1 MSKKKHMKL
10 AALMAVTTAMGMEF
24 QPKSG
29 EAVEEPEVCIICGR
43 SNLSGKGECCSKGC
57 FQEAKRRAKETLVP
71 NAAEAWE
78 QERADLQRYER
89 SLDNVER
96 D

>member
-29 EAVEEPEVCIICGR
+29 EAVEEPEVCIICGKT
-43 SNLSGKGECCSKGC
+43 NLSKKGECCSRQC
-57 FQEAKRRAKETLVP
+57 FLVAKERAKETLSP
-71 NAAEAWE
+71 DAAEAWD